1 MAFSWSRSFSLKR
14 EAKCAA
20 GGATRK
26 FLFASQA
33 DGCPVAMVTVSATL
47 PVDYGF
53 IPHISF
59 GKNWSGVGVK

>member
-1 MAFSWSRSFSLKR
+1 MVAVLVTKKGGKW
-14 EAKCAA
+14 AA
-20 GGATRK
+20 RGANPEI
-26 FLFASQA
+26 LAASQA